1 MSRILRFLMCL
12 FCIVFIGDAVFAAGY
27 ECPTYRKYTTCNE
40 GYYLAYSYSGTSG
53 SNLRHD
59 PTPRPGNACRP
70 CSDYDAYKKVAKGS
84 HTCAGGTAGPVLN
97 TVTITYNLNGGSGT
111 TPDSESCKK
120 EETCTLN
127 DGATTSFYRAGYV
140 FKGWALTRT
149 ATSGFTSHTFTGSDT
164 VYAVW
169 EKCGLGEYKPGSG
182 TQAAAACSQCPE
194 LTPGFDYWRVD
205 GLLPS
210 SVTTCFQAVIDP
222 GDVDSQCTSTDT
234 SIPAIVQIAA
244 SDDAWG
250 TMTAAAVLAAKPGA
264 YLNFQGSQV
273 IPEGTDLD
281 DICTECGVGTYSEG
295 GDVTSCSACPED
307 YRDIAATSQANC
319 EGTFEKTGS
328 QQTPDMQT
336 GCASRTLG
344 TCSPGTCEYT
354 KKYSGTIVNDCTPTD
369 CTMSQTCT
377 SAEKNYY
384 LVGSKAASCEEFSS
398 RYPYSD
404 GGNITYP
411 YCYRIDTNTG
421 SQENGPVPD
430 GCRSV
435 DSWYDCEPGT
445 CEYKN
450 YHSATDETCTPAN
463 CKKDPETVVAD
474 YNHYVSGTSCPSCP
488 TRYPYSD
495 GGTGGQT
502 VCYKKCSTDCTRQTC
517 PSSAYSCTHGSSSND
532 GIWYYGDSSCSAP
545 SLPCTLTVNSCK
557 SGYYKYGNGCE
568 PCSDLGD
575 GSYTMSANDNSSGS
589 GACYKSCTRACTR
602 PTCPDN
608 ATCSYGS
615 SSTSGTQYYNGSCSA
630 ASSTCTMT
638 VTCKPGYY
646 KNSSGTCN
654 DCGGNEYYCPGD
666 NNRYSVDPG
675 HYSTGGRSTTRTGQE
690 ECTGAKY
697 CTGGVQKSCPLA
709 TYGWTRN
716 GGTGWT
722 SYTQCNQTL
731 EATLASSYCSAGTLK
746 QNATSATA
754 WGETT
759 VSEALSA
766 KAGAYVNGTTCSQCT
781 ANDYCTGGTADRKDC
796 PTGYPNSAAGSD
808 AITDCYSNTKSRP
821 WTGSQVNGTTPTNCY
836 SATWGSCR
844 AEDMA
849 ACSYV
854 AYSNSAGTADGT
866 VKSGCT
872 SNSANCTR
880 QVASVTAKSGYYD
893 AGTTCSECPNG
904 YPNSANGNEGGDTK
918 CYASVSDG
926 HYIGTR
932 YSATQ
937 SECEG
942 GTYKAAHT
950 VYYGSTS
957 SCAVCGTNQYS
968 DDGAA
973 SCTACKTSTGYGNSG
988 TTAASH
994 DGVASCKVTCD
1005 AGEYV
1010 PTAGGGCVA
1019 VGSGYYKT
1027 GTMTVAQNATNTTRS
1042 ACSSL
1047 SGVSVSGG
1055 TYSSVSPYN
1064 ASTTCRYK
1072 APNKTITGCAAV
1084 TTATVAYSGS
1094 AWPTTTYTVSAD
1106 PGYYIS
1112 GSGTA
1117 SATCVGC
1124 QAGYACTGGTA
1135 ARDACDGQTQ
1145 YQDAAKQSSCKTVSS
1160 GWYKVDN
1167 TEQAQCTGATYC
1179 TGGEKN
1185 NCPGSYTADTTAGK
1199 TSAQQCKISVAKGHH
1214 IATANSSTP
1223 ADCDPGDYRAAHTV
1237 NYGSTSSCSACPSGY
1252 TSAAGTAGANTECYI
1267 SVSGGHY
1274 IGTQY
1279 SATQSECA
1287 AGTYKAAHTVYYGSK
1302 SSCSACSGRTKYS
1315 AAGASSCK
1323 TVSSGYYT
1331 TGCNTSGNNC
1341 TGQSQ
1346 CTGATYC
1353 AGGVKNNC
1361 PSGYTA
1367 NTTAGKTAAS
1377 SCQISCSGGTYVATA
1392 EAACTAV
1399 GDGYYR
1405 AAHSVSYGSTSTR
1418 NTCPSGYPNSDAG
1431 AAAITSCYSNSKSRP
1446 WSGGQISCETPAGCS
1461 DSTCNICTL
1470 PACSYV
1476 AYSNST
1482 GSADGAIKSGC
1493 AKNNEDCQ
1501 QTVKSVTAKAGRY
1514 VSGITCPACAVGT
1527 FQGSNDS
1534 TATSCSVCPGNT
1546 YAASTGMSS
1555 CSACPSGYTISGTA
1569 ASNHDAKSDCSI
1581 TCAAGTRVVTADAA
1595 CTTPTGSWY
1604 TASHSVAAG
1613 STTPA
1618 ATVKACLTNY
1628 STPNTTT
1635 RTDHD
1640 ASTDCKISCAAGTR
1654 ITTKNAT
1661 SCTTPAGNWYV
1672 GAHSVAQ
1679 GSISSYSNCLTNYTI
1694 SGTAAANHDTASDC
1708 KISCGGGS
1716 YIATANNT
1724 TCSDVGAGYWAAAST
1739 VSQGSAGVRNA
1750 CDDGLTTIGSG
1761 AGADE
1766 AGDCG
1771 RVLNVNGEKIYLRS
1785 KKKTTPSLN
1794 VSINGTTFYGNMGAS
1809 GIGALKLKS
1818 NGTTY
1823 SVYDDSMQ

>member
-12 FCIVFIGDAVFAAGY
+12 FCIVFIGDAVFAASY

-40 GYYLAYSYSGTSG
+40 GYYLAYSYAGTAYNNIKWYS
-53 SNLRHD
+53 
-59 PTPRPGNACRP
+59 TPRAGNACRP
-70 CSDYDAYKKVAKGS
+70 CTVYDNYYDRPEGS
-84 HTCAGGTAGPVLN
+84 YYCAGGTARPVLN
-97 TVTITYNLNGGSGT
+97 TATITYNLNGGSGT
-111 TPDSESCKK
+111 PPASESCTKG
-120 EETCTLN
+120 ETCTLN

-140 FKGWALTRT
+140 FKGWALTST
-149 ATSGFTSHTFTGSDT
+149 ATSGFTSYTFTGSDT

-169 EKCGLGEYKPGSG
+169 EECGIGEYKPGSG
-182 TQAAAACSQCPE
+182 TQAAAACSQCPDV
-194 LTPGFDYWRVD
+194 TPGGFVYLPTTGNTRLTACIQGIAKAANVNEYCATSSEATEQFDIQCQAMSD
-205 GLLPS
+205 GTWGDCAIGNTWMANPGS
-210 SVTTCFQAVIDP
+210 YVGIWKQTMPAEDVIENM
-222 GDVDSQCTSTDT
+222 C
-234 SIPAIVQIAA
+234 IP
-244 SDDAWG
+244 
-250 TMTAAAVLAAKPGA
+250 
-264 YLNFQGSQV
+264 
-273 IPEGTDLD
+273 
-281 DICTECGVGTYSEG
+281 CGVGTYSEG
-295 GDVTSCSACPED
+295 GLINSCYACPEN
-307 YRDIAATSQANC
+307 YQDIAATSQANC
-319 EGTFEKTGS
+319 QGTFEKTGS
-328 QQTPDMQT
+328 QITPDMQT
-336 GCASRTLG
+336 GCAERTLG
-344 TCSPGTCEYT
+344 TCSPGTCKYT

-369 CTMSQTCT
+369 CTRRQTCT

-421 SQENGPVPD
+421 SQVNGPVPD

-435 DSWYDCEPGT
+435 DSWYDCKPGT

-450 YHSATDETCTPAN
+450 YYDATDETCTPAN
-463 CKKDPETVVAD
+463 CEKDPETVVAD
-474 YNHYVSGTSCPSCP
+474 DNHYVSGTSCPSCP
-488 TRYPYSD
+488 TSYPYSY
-495 GGTGGQT
+495 GGTGGYSI
-502 VCYKKCSTDCTRQTC
+502 CYKNCSKDCTRQTC
-517 PSSAYSCTHGSSSND
+517 PSSAYSCTHGSSSTD
-532 GIWYYGDSSCSAP
+532 GIEYYNGSCDAP
-545 SLPCTLTVNSCK
+545 SSTCTLTVNSCK
-557 SGYYKYGNGCE
+557 SGYYKSGNSCAS
-568 PCSDLGD
+568 CSGLGD
-575 GSYTMSANDNSSGS
+575 GSYSMSADGNSSGS
-589 GACYKSCTRACTR
+589 DACYKSCTRACTR

-608 ATCSYGS
+608 ATCSYDDS
-615 SSTSGTQYYNGSCSA
+615 SSTSGTQYYGGSCSA
-630 ASSTCTMT
+630 APSTCTMT
-638 VTCKPGYY
+638 VTCDPGYY
-646 KNSSGTCN
+646 KNSSGTC
-654 DCGGNEYYCPGD
+654 DRCGGNAYYCPGD
-666 NNRYSVDPG
+666 NNRYSVEPG
-675 HYSTGGRSTTRTGQE
+675 HYSTGGKSTTRTGQE
-690 ECTGAKY
+690 ECTGATY
-697 CTGGVQKSCPLA
+697 CTGGVKNNCPSQ
-709 TYGWTRN
+709 TNGWTRN
-716 GGTGWT
+716 EGTGWT
-722 SYTQCNQTL
+722 SYTQCNQTRA
-731 EATLASSYCSAGTLK
+731 ATSASTYCSAGTLK
-746 QNATSATA
+746 QNAISALA
-754 WGETT
+754 WGATT
-759 VSEALSA
+759 VSSALSA
-766 KAGAYVNGTTCSQCT
+766 KAGAYVDGTTCSQCT
-781 ANDYCTGGTADRKDC
+781 ANDYCTGGTAKRKDC
-796 PTGYPNSAAGSD
+796 PSGYPNSAAGSD

-821 WTGSQVNGTTPTNCY
+821 WSGSQVNGTTPTNCY
-836 SATWGSCR
+836 SATWGNCR

-866 VKSGCT
+866 VKSGCE
-872 SNSANCTR
+872 SNSKNCTR

-893 AGTTCSECPNG
+893 AGTTCSACPNG
-904 YPNSANGNEGGDTK
+904 YPNSANGNEGGASK
-918 CYASVSDG
+918 CYASVSGG
-926 HYIGTR
+926 HYIGTKN
-932 YSATQ
+932 SATQ
-937 SECEG
+937 SECVG

-973 SCTACKTSTGYGNSG
+973 SCTACKTSAGYGNSG

-1047 SGVSVSGG
+1047 TGVSVSGG

-1072 APNKTITGCAAV
+1072 APDKTITGCAAV

-1094 AWPTTTYTVSAD
+1094 AWPATTYTVSASS
-1106 PGYYIS
+1106 GYYIS

-1135 ARDACDGQTQ
+1135 APDACDGQTQ
-1145 YQDAAKQSSCKTVSS
+1145 YQDAVRQSSCKTVSS

-1167 TEQAQCTGATYC
+1167 TKQAQCTGATYC
-1179 TGGEKN
+1179 TGGVQN
-1185 NCPGSYTADTTAGK
+1185 SCPAQTSGWTRNGGTGWTTYTQCNQTRAATAVSSYCSAGTLKQTA
-1199 TSAQQCKISVAKGHH
+1199 TSATAWGASTISTAFQAK
-1214 IATANSSTP
+1214 
-1223 ADCDPGDYRAAHTV
+1223 
-1237 NYGSTSSCSACPSGY
+1237 
-1252 TSAAGTAGANTECYI
+1252 AGAYVN
-1267 SVSGGHY
+1267 
-1274 IGTQY
+1274 
-1279 SATQSECA
+1279 
-1287 AGTYKAAHTVYYGSK
+1287 
-1302 SSCSACSGRTKYS
+1302 
-1315 AAGASSCK
+1315 
-1323 TVSSGYYT
+1323 
-1331 TGCNTSGNNC
+1331 
-1341 TGQSQ
+1341 GQTCSQ
-1346 CTGATYC
+1346 CTADNYC
-1353 AGGVKNNC
+1353 TGG
-1361 PSGYTA
+1361 
-1367 NTTAGKTAAS
+1367 TAAP
-1377 SCQISCSGGTYVATA
+1377 T
-1392 EAACTAV
+1392 
-1399 GDGYYR
+1399 D
-1405 AAHSVSYGSTSTR
+1405 
-1418 NTCPSGYPNSDAG
+1418 CPSGYPNSDVG
-1431 AAAITSCYSNSKSRP
+1431 AAAVTSCYSNTKSRRWSGLQVNGAIPSGCSSVPEWNSCSKSACEYVAYANSAGTEDGTIKSGCETNAANCTRTPKTVSASGDHYVSGVTCPSCPSGYPNSDGGTAGIFQCYSDEKSRP
-1446 WSGGQISCETPAGCS
+1446 WVGGQTSCKTPAGCS

-1493 AKNNEDCQ
+1493 ATNNEDCQ

-1534 TATSCSVCPGNT
+1534 TATSCSVCSGNT

-1679 GSISSYSNCLTNYTI
+1679 GSISPYSNCLTNYTI

-1766 AGDCG
+1766 VGDCG

-1785 KKKTTPSLN
+1785 TKKTTPSLN
-1794 VSINGTTFYGNMGAS
+1794 VSINGDVFYGNMGAS

>member
-12 FCIVFIGDAVFAAGY
+12 FCIVFIGDAVFAASY
-27 ECPTYRKYTTCNE
+27 ECPTYRKYTTCNK

-97 TVTITYNLNGGSGT
+97 TATITYNLNGGSGT
-111 TPDSESCKK
+111 KPANKLCTKGQ
-120 EETCTLN
+120 TCTLN
-127 DGATTSFYRAGYV
+127 SGATTSFYRAGYV
-140 FKGWALTRT
+140 FKGWALTST
-149 ATSGFTSHTFTGSDT
+149 ATSGFTSHTFTANDT

-169 EKCGLGEYKPGSG
+169 EKCGLGEYKPGSA
-182 TQAAAACSQCPE
+182 QAAAACSRCPD
-194 LTPGFDYWRVD
+194 LTPGFKYWRVD

-250 TMTAAAVLAAKPGA
+250 TMTAAAVLEAKPGA

-295 GDVTSCSACPED
+295 GDVTSCSACPEN

-319 EGTFEKTGS
+319 QGTFEKTGS
-328 QQTPDMQT
+328 QITPDMQT
-336 GCASRTLG
+336 GCAERTLG

-369 CTMSQTCT
+369 CTRRQTCT

-404 GGNITYP
+404 GGDITYP

-430 GCRSV
+430 GCSGV

-450 YHSATDETCTPAN
+450 YYDATDETCTPKN
-463 CKKDPETVVAD
+463 CEKKPETVVAD
-474 YNHYVSGTSCPSCP
+474 VNHYVSGTSCPSCSSFS
-488 TRYPYSD
+488 TSYPYSD
-495 GGTGGQT
+495 GGTGGYSI
-502 VCYKKCSTDCTRQTC
+502 CYKNCSKDCTPQTC
-517 PSSAYSCTHGSSSND
+517 PSSAYSCTHGSSSTD
-532 GIWYYGDSSCSAP
+532 GIQYYAGSCNAP
-545 SLPCTLTVNSCK
+545 SSTCTLTVNSCK
-557 SGYYKYGNGCE
+557 SRYYKSGNSCLS
-568 PCSDLGD
+568 CSGLGD
-575 GSYTMSANDNSSGS
+575 GSYSMSANGNSSGS
-589 GACYKSCTRACTR
+589 DACYKYCTRACTR

-608 ATCSYGS
+608 ATCSYDDS
-615 SSTSGTQYYNGSCSA
+615 LSTSGTEYYGGSCSA
-630 ASSTCTMT
+630 APSTCTMT
-638 VTCKPGYY
+638 VTCDPGYY
-646 KNSSGTCN
+646 KNSSGTC
-654 DCGGNEYYCPGD
+654 DRCGGNAYYCPGD
-666 NNRYSVDPG
+666 NNRYSVESG
-675 HYSTGGRSTTRTGQE
+675 HYSTGGTSTTRTGQE

-722 SYTQCNQTL
+722 SYKQCNQTL

-844 AEDMA
+844 AEDMD

-866 VKSGCT
+866 VKSGCE
-872 SNSANCTR
+872 SNSKKCTR

-893 AGTTCSECPNG
+893 AGTTCSECPDG
-904 YPNSANGNEGGDTK
+904 YPNSANGNEGGASK
-918 CYASVSDG
+918 CYASVSGG

-937 SECEG
+937 SECVG

-973 SCTACKTSTGYGNSG
+973 SCTACKTSAGYGNSG
-988 TTAASH
+988 TNAASH

-1010 PTAGGGCVA
+1010 PTAGDGCVA

-1047 SGVSVSGG
+1047 TGVSVSGG

-1094 AWPTTTYTVSAD
+1094 AWPATTYTVSASS
-1106 PGYYIS
+1106 GYYIS
-1112 GSGTA
+1112 GSDTA

-1135 ARDACDGQTQ
+1135 APDACDGQTQ
-1145 YQDAAKQSSCKTVSS
+1145 YQDAVRQSSCKTVSS

-1167 TEQAQCTGATYC
+1167 TKQAQCTGATYC
-1179 TGGEKN
+1179 TGGVKN
-1185 NCPGSYTADTTAGK
+1185 DCPAQTSGWTRNGGTGWTSYTQCNQTRAATSVSSYCSAGTLK
-1199 TSAQQCKISVAKGHH
+1199 QNATSA
-1214 IATANSSTP
+1214 TAW
-1223 ADCDPGDYRAAHTV
+1223 
-1237 NYGSTSSCSACPSGY
+1237 GSTTVSAL
-1252 TSAAGTAGANTECYI
+1252 SAKAGAYVN
-1267 SVSGGHY
+1267 
-1274 IGTQY
+1274 
-1279 SATQSECA
+1279 
-1287 AGTYKAAHTVYYGSK
+1287 
-1302 SSCSACSGRTKYS
+1302 
-1315 AAGASSCK
+1315 
-1323 TVSSGYYT
+1323 
-1331 TGCNTSGNNC
+1331 
-1341 TGQSQ
+1341 GQTCSQ
-1346 CTGATYC
+1346 CTADNYC
-1353 AGGVKNNC
+1353 TGG
-1361 PSGYTA
+1361 
-1367 NTTAGKTAAS
+1367 TAAP
-1377 SCQISCSGGTYVATA
+1377 T
-1392 EAACTAV
+1392 
-1399 GDGYYR
+1399 D
-1405 AAHSVSYGSTSTR
+1405 
-1418 NTCPSGYPNSDAG
+1418 CPSGYPNSDVG
-1431 AAAITSCYSNSKSRP
+1431 AAAVTSCYSNTKSRP
-1446 WSGGQISCETPAGCS
+1446 WSGSQVNGAIPSGCSSVPEWNSCSKSACEYVAYANSAGTEDGTIKSGCETNAANCTRTPKTVSASGDHYVSGVTCPSCPSGYPNSDGGTAGIFQCYSDEKSRPWVGGQTSCKTPAGCS

-1604 TASHSVAAG
+1604 TASHSVTAG

-1628 STPNTTT
+1628 STPNTTA

-1654 ITTKNAT
+1654 ITTANAT

-1766 AGDCG
+1766 VGDCG
-1771 RVLNVNGEKIYLRS
+1771 RVLNVNGKKIYLRS

-1794 VSINGTTFYGNMGAS
+1794 VSINGDVFYGNMGAS
-1809 GIGALKLKS
+1809 SIGALKLKS